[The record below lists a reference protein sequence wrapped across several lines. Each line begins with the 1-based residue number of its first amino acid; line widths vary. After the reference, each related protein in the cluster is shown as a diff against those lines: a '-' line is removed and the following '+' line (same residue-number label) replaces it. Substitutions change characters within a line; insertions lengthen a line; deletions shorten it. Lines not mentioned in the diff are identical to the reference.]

1 MKNETNLFKIEA
13 CIGTLQS
20 GIEAE
25 KGGANRVELCDNL
38 AEGGTTPSAALIQM
52 TKEKLEIPAAVMIRP
67 RHGDFLYSD
76 LEFEIMKKDI
86 EFCKTVG
93 VEAVVFGLLTPDG
106 QIDCQRTMRL
116 VESAGNMQVC
126 FHRAVD
132 LSRDYFEAIEQIINC
147 GCTRILTSGGANK
160 AVEGFENIRK
170 AQELYGDKIEIM
182 VGSGINAENIS
193 KFHSIGIRN
202 FHLSGKVQ
210 IDSLMTYRKEGV
222 SMGAISAEEEYKI
235 TQTDYRKI
243 EEVKKVLETKF

>member
-52 TKEKLEIPAAVMIRP
+52 TKEKLQIPAAVMIRP

-86 EFCKTVG
+86 EFCKSVG
-93 VEAVVFGLLTPDG
+93 VEAVVFGLLTPEG
-106 QIDCQRTMRL
+106 NIDCERTKKL
-116 VESAGNMQVC
+116 VETAGNMQVC
-126 FHRAVD
+126 FHRALD
-132 LSRDYFEAIEQIINC
+132 LSNDYLKAIEQIIDC
-147 GCTRILTSGGANK
+147 GCHRILTSGGANK

-170 AQELYGDKIEIM
+170 AQELYGNKIEIM
-182 VGSGINAENIS
+182 VGSGINAENVS
-193 KFHSIGIRN
+193 KFHEVGIRN

-222 SMGAISAEEEYKI
+222 SMGAISADEEYKI

-243 EEVKKVLETKF
+243 AEVKQVLESI

>member
-52 TKEKLEIPAAVMIRP
+52 TKERLKIPAAVMIRP

-116 VESAGNMQVC
+116 VESTGNMQVC

-170 AQELYGDKIEIM
+170 AQELYGNKIEIM
-182 VGSGINAENIS
+182 VGSGINAENVS
-193 KFHSIGIRN
+193 KFHSVGIRN

-210 IDSLMTYRKEGV
+210 IDSLMSYRKEGV

-243 EEVKKVLETKF
+243 EEVKKVLELI

>member
-1 MKNETNLFKIEA
+1 MKKETNLFKIET

-76 LEFEIMKKDI
+76 LEFKIMKKDI

-170 AQELYGDKIEIM
+170 AQELYGNKIEIM
-182 VGSGINAENIS
+182 VGSGINAENVS

>member
-20 GIEAE
+20 GLEAE

-52 TKEKLEIPAAVMIRP
+52 TKERLKIPAAVMIRP

-170 AQELYGDKIEIM
+170 AQELYGNKIEIM
-182 VGSGINAENIS
+182 VGSGINAENVS
-193 KFHSIGIRN
+193 KFHSVGIRN